1 MREGAAQNG
10 SEIGVPHNA
19 EKSYF
24 TMTDLC
30 HSVSK
35 DPQGRRQKKRH
46 REKERSDRESEK
58 NVAYNQARV
67 VINQIVGSVM
77 SLSACL
83 GNHLRRLNVRF
94 ISIYPIPLRL
104 RVDATPTNQRAH

>member
-24 TMTDLC
+24 TMTDLS
-30 HSVSK
+30 HSLSV
-35 DPQGRRQKKRH
+35 DPQGRRQKKRENE
-46 REKERSDRESEK
+46 REVIERAKK

-67 VINQIVGSVM
+67 VINQIVGGVM
-77 SLSACL
+77 SLSACW
-83 GNHLRRLNVRF
+83 GTTSDDSKVRF
-94 ISIYPIPLRL
+94 ISIYPLPLRL
-104 RVDATPTNQRAH
+104 RLDATLTNQRAH